1 MLPAEIK
8 IRDLSICPA
17 TILAPMAGVT
27 DTVFRRVIRSLGSC
41 GLIMTEFTSAEG
53 LTRNSAR
60 TLHYL
65 YFDDDEHPIAAQ
77 IFGSVP
83 EVMASA
89 AAVTEDLGFDQV
101 DINLGCPVKK
111 VVKCGGSGLLRDL
124 VHLEKLLRAVRAAV
138 AIPLTIKIRS
148 GWDENNIVAV
158 DVARM
163 AEQAGIEAIAVHP
176 RTRMQGY
183 SGSADWSVIRAVK
196 QAVRI
201 PVIGNGDIRT
211 PQDAVRMV
219 AETGCDAV
227 MIGRTASSNPWI
239 FRQIADFLATGRYD
253 EPTDVDR
260 YHLLA
265 GYFRSLIAAAMP
277 DAIGKIEKVV
287 GDVIV
292 DIGTDQSSTPLAGQ
306 PIEFDFNLL
315 KSDTREPLTTPTSI
329 GIDVGRNGKSM
340 VNCDLITEMPNT
352 FLFYTFPEGGN
363 YTLKV
368 TFFDSKRAQQVLAT
382 ASFPLTI
389 SGSGSRMR
397 VLYIAA
403 LFVCIILGLLGGYWG
418 ARRRSVG

>member
-1 MLPAEIK
+1 MFPTEFT
-8 IRDLSICPA
+8 IRNSTIRPA

-27 DTVFRRVIRSLGSC
+27 DTVFRRVIRGLGGC

-77 IFGSVP
+77 IFGSDP
-83 EVMASA
+83 KVMATA
-89 AAVTEDLGFDQV
+89 AALTEDLGFDQV

-124 VHLEKLLRAVRAAV
+124 PHLEKLLREVRAAV
-138 AIPLTIKIRS
+138 RIPLTIKIRS

-163 AEQAGIEAIAVHP
+163 AEDIGIEAIAVHP

-183 SGSADWSVIRAVK
+183 AGSANWSIIRDVK

-201 PVIGNGDIRT
+201 PVIGNGDIRA

-239 FRQIADFLATGRYD
+239 FRQIADYLATGRYD
-253 EPTDVDR
+253 EPTEADR
-260 YHLLA
+260 YQLLS
-265 GYFRSLIAAAMP
+265 GYFRSLIAAEMP
-277 DAIGKIEKVV
+277 DAIGKMKQFATLFTHGV
-287 GDVIV
+287 
-292 DIGTDQSSTPLAGQ
+292 
-306 PIEFDFNLL
+306 
-315 KSDTREPLTTPTSI
+315 
-329 GIDVGRNGKSM
+329 RNGG
-340 VNCDLITEMPNT
+340 DLRQAVHHSQTAAEI
-352 FLFYTFPEGGN
+352 LD
-363 YTLKV
+363 KV
-368 TFFDSKRAQQVLAT
+368 DAFF
-382 ASFPLTI
+382 AS
-389 SGSGSRMR
+389 S
-397 VLYIAA
+397 AA
-403 LFVCIILGLLGGYWG
+403 PAGD
-418 ARRRSVG
+418 

>member
-1 MLPAEIK
+1 MIPAELK
-8 IRDLSICPA
+8 IRDNVIRPA

-65 YFDDDEHPIAAQ
+65 YFDEDEHPIAAQ
-77 IFGSVP
+77 IFGSDP
-83 EVMASA
+83 QVMASA
-89 AAVTEDLGFDQV
+89 AALTEDLGFDQV

-138 AIPLTIKIRS
+138 KIPLTIKIRS

-163 AEQAGIEAIAVHP
+163 AEQVGIEAIAVHP

-183 SGSADWSVIRAVK
+183 SGSADWNVIRAVK

-239 FRQIADFLATGRYD
+239 FRQIADFIATGRYD

-260 YHLLA
+260 YHLLS
-265 GYFRSLIAAAMP
+265 GYFRSLIAAEMP
-277 DAIGKIEKVV
+277 DAIGKMKQFASLFTHGV
-287 GDVIV
+287 
-292 DIGTDQSSTPLAGQ
+292 
-306 PIEFDFNLL
+306 
-315 KSDTREPLTTPTSI
+315 
-329 GIDVGRNGKSM
+329 RNGGELRYA
-340 VNCDLITEMPNT
+340 VHHAHAAAEILD
-352 FLFYTFPEGGN
+352 
-363 YTLKV
+363 KV
-368 TFFDSKRAQQVLAT
+368 DAFFANS
-382 ASFPLTI
+382 
-389 SGSGSRMR
+389 
-397 VLYIAA
+397 AA
-403 LFVCIILGLLGGYWG
+403 PAGD
-418 ARRRSVG
+418 

>member
-1 MLPAEIK
+1 MFPAELK
-8 IRDLSICPA
+8 IRNSTIRPA

-27 DTVFRRVIRSLGSC
+27 DTVFRRIIRSLGAC

-77 IFGSVP
+77 IFGSDP
-83 EVMASA
+83 DVMASA
-89 AAVTEDLGFDQV
+89 AALTEDLGFDHV

-124 VHLEKLLRAVRAAV
+124 PHLEKLFAAVRAAV
-138 AIPLTIKIRS
+138 RIPLTIKIRS

-163 AEQAGIEAIAVHP
+163 AEQVGIEAIAVHP

-183 SGSADWSVIRAVK
+183 AGSADWGVIRAVK

-227 MIGRTASSNPWI
+227 MIGRAASSNPWI
-239 FRQIADFLATGRYD
+239 FRQIADYIATGRFH
-253 EPTDVDR
+253 EPSDVDR
-260 YHLLA
+260 YHLLS
-265 GYFRSLIAAAMP
+265 GYFRSLLAAEMP
-277 DAIGKIEKVV
+277 DAVGKMKQFASLFTHGVRHGSELRHAVHHSNTGPEILEKV
-287 GDVIV
+287 D
-292 DIGTDQSSTPLAGQ
+292 A
-306 PIEFDFNLL
+306 
-315 KSDTREPLTTPTSI
+315 
-329 GIDVGRNGKSM
+329 
-340 VNCDLITEMPNT
+340 
-352 FLFYTFPEGGN
+352 
-363 YTLKV
+363 
-368 TFFDSKRAQQVLAT
+368 FFSPSHT
-382 ASFPLTI
+382 
-389 SGSGSRMR
+389 
-397 VLYIAA
+397 
-403 LFVCIILGLLGGYWG
+403 
-418 ARRRSVG
+418 